1 NVVNWINENKNNIDC
16 DGTRCPIQFLVVLG
30 DIADSAEKSEFLKAK
45 EILDKLNDPNNDG
58 NTSDGIPYVP
68 LFGNHDVWSY
78 TESNNATSALGEKY
92 FDQIFWD
99 ENETNTKLMKE
110 RLKFQRDELH
120 KNYKNFVFNCGKI
133 NFVGLDFN
141 SREPVSFGKGVGSD
155 AVAWREE
162 CAVPVP
168 SGTTCPYF
176 IKKQE
181 TLDWLEEKLE
191 EFEGEPVI
199 LFSHHPMK
207 LSIAEA
213 FSSPELLQL
222 REILKN
228 KSVVFDF
235 GGHIHSFEGILG
247 KFPWVTNANKEY
259 NPINSTRVI
268 TTEALMVGSNGR
280 GVEKATKQ
288 NGVVDGKKGIIRI
301 VKIFGTDDIRSNN
314 WETTETGDEF
324 VSLNPNFDY
333 YPVTIGGSGMPIGYR
348 FVAKYFTERKISKYK
363 WDFGFPIGEKEGEEV
378 FISVDEI
385 QQGINLGTYEQTGTE
400 VKIPVKLTLVDEKTQ
415 EDESIPRKEK
425 VYFSYAYLIIGPS
438 QNQFISL
445 RNYQK
450 LTVTTENRNGVEV
463 LIDISHSASTP
474 VGIITV
480 NFGEAEGNIDLSE
493 LIADSDIKEG

>member
-1 NVVNWINENKNNIDC
+1 
-16 DGTRCPIQFLVVLG
+16 
-30 DIADSAEKSEFLKAK
+30 
-45 EILDKLNDPNNDG
+45 
-58 NTSDGIPYVP
+58 
-68 LFGNHDVWSY
+68 
-78 TESNNATSALGEKY
+78 
-92 FDQIFWD
+92 
-99 ENETNTKLMKE
+99 
-110 RLKFQRDELH
+110 
-120 KNYKNFVFNCGKI
+120 
-133 NFVGLDFN
+133 
-141 SREPVSFGKGVGSD
+141 
-155 AVAWREE
+155 
-162 CAVPVP
+162 
-168 SGTTCPYF
+168 
-176 IKKQE
+176 
-181 TLDWLEEKLE
+181 EKLE

-385 QQGINLGTYEQTGTE
+385 QQGINLGTYEQTGSE